1 MIMIVGT
8 TADKHKLYEFGRH
21 IVRRGQGKHRQHQK
35 IPKKRHLRVNK
46 REARR
51 RLLDGSLVL
60 SREDHFYTMQPR
72 ELLSFSYSYS
82 HDSSLHNNFFLTS
95 EDDTSI

>member
-1 MIMIVGT
+1 MIMIVDA
-8 TADKHKLYEFGRH
+8 TADKHKLYEFGRR
-21 IVRRGQGKHRQHQK
+21 IVRGGQGKHRHHKK

-51 RLLDGSLVL
+51 RLLDYSLVL
-60 SREDHFYTMQPR
+60 SREDHFYTIQPR

-82 HDSSLHNNFFLTS
+82 HEASLHKNFLLTM
-95 EDDTSI
+95 EDGTSI